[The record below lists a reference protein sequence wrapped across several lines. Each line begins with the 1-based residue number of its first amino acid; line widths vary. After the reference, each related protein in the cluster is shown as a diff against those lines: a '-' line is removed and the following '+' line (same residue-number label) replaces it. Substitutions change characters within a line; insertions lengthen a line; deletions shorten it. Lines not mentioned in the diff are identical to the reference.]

1 MTQRNPMNERYADEA
16 RKGHARK
23 SAASAKPKTSAA
35 STVTLPS
42 STKTP
47 KEKKMERKARERE
60 AQEKDREMAVKYSR
74 PDTPE
79 YYKWKRFW
87 WIGLGLAIALVLGSW
102 LLRSVEPQWISL
114 VVLGLAYVAIIFAFW
129 VDITKIKKITRKWQ
143 QEQIA
148 KEKKANKGKSKK
160 QIEEEAKAKKEEE
173 VRLAREAAEKT
184 VIGRMKL
191 SWDARKEKKAKEK
204 EEKKKSDDGTSTE
217 ETTQEG
223 EKNNG

>member
-1 MTQRNPMNERYADEA
+1 MTQRNPMNERYADED
-16 RKGHARK
+16 RKGHTRK

-42 STKTP
+42 TTKTP
-47 KEKKMERKARERE
+47 KEKKMEKKARERE
-60 AQEKDREMAVKYSR
+60 AQQKDREMAVKYSR

-114 VVLGLAYVAIIFAFW
+114 LVLGLAYVATISAFW

-148 KEKKANKGKSKK
+148 KEKKAN
-160 QIEEEAKAKKEEE
+160 
-173 VRLAREAAEKT
+173 
-184 VIGRMKL
+184 
-191 SWDARKEKKAKEK
+191 EK
-204 EEKKKSDDGTSTE
+204 EEKKKSDVATSTE
-217 ETTQEG
+217 DTKQEG